1 MESGEEISGAFGTAE
16 FMAHALTQ
24 KPFPALIVDPNMTI
38 LHATAPA
45 KALLQAAEGDIRGVN
60 AGFRAEGLVGSSVL
74 LLFGDVEGERASWQ
88 GRSPGDDPADVVTVV
103 QPYGE
108 RLIEIMRHRIRRPAD
123 GSILGF
129 VVELEDVSLRMAAE
143 AEQQRVLAEAAAGRV
158 DARIDIEQ
166 APAAFRQTAEG
177 VNSLMVSLN
186 EQVNDVLRVVVAL
199 GQGDLRVM
207 AGEEAPG
214 DFSKI
219 QAALDASL
227 KNLNRVLSHARTLVR
242 EARVAAG
249 ELVDTGH
256 ATGLAAREL
265 GAAAIDTSAALALNA
280 ERAAK
285 NTERASAAMAQVA
298 ETRALAG
305 SGREKIRELM
315 EWMAAMSESVEDNA
329 RILRVIDEIAFQTN
343 LLGLNAAVEAARA
356 GKAGRGFGVVA
367 QEVRNLA
374 LRSAAESKDSAELME
389 RSGKTLRRGVVLA
402 EAAAG
407 VMEQVVEKAARSTEF
422 MDEIVTA
429 SDQQS
434 AAMAGLGG
442 TMQDLTAG
450 AQRASEHSTTMA
462 GIAEILSTHTEQL
475 NDAVG
480 QFQLAEV
487 ESERVS
493 EIELPPGISVEMV
506 EQLLQALKAGGK
518 APKK

>member
-24 KPFPALIVDPNMTI
+24 KPFPALIVDPNMTV
-38 LHATAPA
+38 LHATVSA
-45 KALLQAAEGDIRGVN
+45 KALLLEAETEIRGVN

-74 LLFGDVEGERASWQ
+74 LLFGDVERERAAWS

-103 QPYGE
+103 QAYGR
-108 RLIEIMRHRIRRPAD
+108 RLVTIMRHRIRRPED

-129 VVELEDVSLRMAAE
+129 VVELEDVSEKMAAE
-143 AEQQRVLAEAAAGRV
+143 AEQQRVLAAAAEGRV
-158 DARIDIEQ
+158 DARIDVGQ
-166 APAAFRQTAEG
+166 VPAAFKEAAEG
-177 VNSLMVSLN
+177 VNTLMASLEEQLN
-186 EQVNDVLRVVVAL
+186 YVLRGVNAL
-199 GQGDLRVM
+199 GEGDLRGR
-207 AGEEAPG
+207 AGQRYTG

-227 KNLNRVLSHARTLVR
+227 QNLNQVFTYARTLVR

-249 ELVDTGH
+249 ELVDTSH
-256 ATGLAAREL
+256 ATALAAREM
-265 GAAAIDTSAALALNA
+265 GAAAIDTSTAMALNA

-285 NTERASAAMAQVA
+285 NTERASAATAQVA

-305 SGREKIRELM
+305 SGRGKMRELM
-315 EWMAAMSESVEDNA
+315 EWMEAMTQSVEDNA

-356 GKAGRGFGVVA
+356 GKSGRGFGVVA

-389 RSGKTLRRGVVLA
+389 RSGRTLRKGVALA
-402 EAAAG
+402 EVAAG
-407 VMEQVVEKAARSTEF
+407 IMEQVVEKAARSAEF

-442 TMQDLTAG
+442 TMQELTAG

-462 GIAEILSTHTEQL
+462 GIAEILSTHTELL

-487 ESERVS
+487 EPEGVS
-493 EIELPPGISVEMV
+493 EIELPPGVSVEMV
-506 EQLLQALKAGGK
+506 EQLLRALKAGGK
-518 APKK
+518 FPKK